1 MLKTEIRKR
10 MKNIRNNLSKEQ
22 IKTKSNYI
30 INALKNKLPNNYET
44 YFIYHDFNNEVCTKH
59 LINYL
64 LENNKKVFLP
74 KIIKDEMCA
83 VPFNKQSTLSLN
95 KFKIYEPNGAP
106 QEIDT
111 FVCIMPLLAVD
122 KKGNRIGF
130 GKGYYD
136 KFLKN
141 KNCLKIGLC
150 YDFQILDNIATE
162 NHDIPIDIII
172 SESRIIYTQQKK
184 NL

>member
-1 MLKTEIRKR
+1 MLKTEIREK
-10 MKNIRNNLSKEQ
+10 MKNTRNNLSKEQ
-22 IKTKSNYI
+22 IKIKSNII
-30 INALKNKLPNNYET
+30 INTLKDKLASNYKI
-44 YFIYHDFNNEVCTKH
+44 YFIYYDFNNEVCTKH

-74 KIIKDEMCA
+74 KIIEDEMYA
-83 VPFNKQSTLSLN
+83 VPFDKQSTLSLN
-95 KFKIYEPNGAP
+95 KFKIYEPNGSP
-106 QEIDT
+106 QKINN

-122 KKGNRIGF
+122 TKGNRIGF

-150 YDFQILDNIATE
+150 YDFQILDNIVTE